1 MTLFLSGCRLQCL
14 PLPSSSLQ
22 GMVMALF
29 LLSVSPS
36 LPSSLLLLLLSS
48 LRTREDM
55 SLSLHIDFPGSGS
68 SRPIR
73 PDQSNQYAV
82 LVGCRQ
88 GRATRQVP
96 CSLTGGARC
105 RTHTRASTRRAVSAR
120 KVWTP
125 VTTKM
130 QRLNRWVQSRETR

>member
-1 MTLFLSGCRLQCL
+1 MTLLLSGCRLQCL
-14 PLPSSSLQ
+14 PMPSSSLQ
-22 GMVMALF
+22 GTVMALF

-36 LPSSLLLLLLSS
+36 LLSSLLLSS

-88 GRATRQVP
+88 GRAARQVP

-125 VTTKM
+125 VATKM